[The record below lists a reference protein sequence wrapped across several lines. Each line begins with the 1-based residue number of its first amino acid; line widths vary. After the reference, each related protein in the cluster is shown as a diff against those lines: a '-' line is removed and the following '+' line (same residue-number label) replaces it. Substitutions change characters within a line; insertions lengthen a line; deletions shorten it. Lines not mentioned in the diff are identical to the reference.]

1 MNYNSNVHQTMQ
13 TPFHQPSLF
22 LPLQQGN
29 ITTSESQLQPKPKLE
44 TTGQKC
50 TNCGHPVKP
59 ATKARPQGYRVC
71 SCCKDF
77 KFKYGFVLTF
87 EDRAFLNSKQFCNI
101 CGTAENLCVDHD
113 HTTNKIRGYLCHNCN
128 FGIGLFQDDLQLLQA
143 AINYLST
150 NGSQI

>member
-1 MNYNSNVHQTMQ
+1 
-13 TPFHQPSLF
+13 
-22 LPLQQGN
+22 
-29 ITTSESQLQPKPKLE
+29 
-44 TTGQKC
+44 
-50 TNCGHPVKP
+50 
-59 ATKARPQGYRVC
+59 VC

-113 HTTNKIRGYLCHNCN
+113 HTTNKVRGYLCYNCN
-128 FGIGLFQDDLQLLQA
+128 FGIGLFKDDLQLLQA